1 LIDPADQPGNFSGT
15 PISYSRRARG
25 GAPAIFVN
33 NVMLL
38 RNEPRPFGLNHR
50 TLDSS
55 FTLKHASISLQIR
68 GLTAGASGMCDYS
81 LENVA
86 SRAARVGDKLVSTQF
101 VNALTRGFA
110 AIGEPNIA
118 VCLLPGTEL
127 GFDQDVECDHPLGLY
142 ERRKLREKV
151 ARFRQINLHS
161 PYEHHD
167 ALEFPSG
174 KVVLLTRL
182 CVGQTGTVLQL
193 PTHTQALTVA
203 RASAVGL
210 PAPVD

>member
-1 LIDPADQPGNFSGT
+1 
-15 PISYSRRARG
+15 
-25 GAPAIFVN
+25 
-33 NVMLL
+33 
-38 RNEPRPFGLNHR
+38 
-50 TLDSS
+50 
-55 FTLKHASISLQIR
+55 
-68 GLTAGASGMCDYS
+68 MCDYS

-86 SRAARVGDKLVSTQF
+86 SRAARIGEKLVSTQF
-101 VNALTRGFA
+101 VNSLTRGFA

-127 GFDQDVECDHPLGLY
+127 GFDQDVEFDHPLGLY

-151 ARFRQINLHS
+151 ARFRQINLQS

-174 KVVLLTRL
+174 KLILLTRL

-193 PTHTQALTVA
+193 PAHTQALTIP
-203 RASAVGL
+203 RGSEVGL
-210 PAPVD
+210 LAPAD